1 MFAAVA
7 EPAVAVPVSGHDVC
21 PSTLGK
27 TLVELAVNDTVAL
40 RARPF
45 WVMVTVGLALVTPPI
60 ADAWAEN
67 TLVATVFAWLV
78 DWLISDGDTAAS
90 AAESAAALRR
100 CCRAIA
106 EA

>member
-1 MFAAVA
+1 MFAAKA
-7 EPAVAVPVSGHDVC
+7 EPAVAVPASGHDAC

-40 RARPF
+40 RARPV
-45 WVMVTVGLALVTPPI
+45 WVMVTVGLALVTPVT

-67 TLVATVFAWLV
+67 TLVATALACVV

-90 AAESAAALRR
+90 AAESAAAFSR
-100 CCRAIA
+100 CCRAMA